1 MSGIENTYMTWK
13 GKDSTAKAM
22 EGVEG
27 KGKQTIMPLCLNYS
41 ILDTKSSLH
50 WFLFFDTW

>member
-1 MSGIENTYMTWK
+1 MTWK

-27 KGKQTIMPLCLNYS
+27 KGKQSCPY
-41 ILDTKSSLH
+41 D
-50 WFLFFDTW
+50 